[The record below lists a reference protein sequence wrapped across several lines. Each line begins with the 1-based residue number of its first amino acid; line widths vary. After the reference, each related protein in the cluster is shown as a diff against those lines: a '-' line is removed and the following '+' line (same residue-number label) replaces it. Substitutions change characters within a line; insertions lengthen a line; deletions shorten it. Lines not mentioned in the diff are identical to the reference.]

1 MSTVFPFRPGEVD
14 SILDYLK
21 KKNMRDFTWFFLGCN
36 TALRVSDLLNLK
48 IGDVVV
54 RKGDKWRIRP
64 QIYLKEKK
72 TGKRRT
78 IYLNNPS
85 VEYRLRQYLNT
96 LEPLEDDAPLFPSR
110 KHKGREYPALSR
122 KQAWYIVQLACL
134 AADIDTFGK
143 GTHSM
148 RKTFVRRCLDSGY
161 SVDLIQH
168 LLGHSSASITLAYAG
183 FTEDDI
189 KKMYK
194 EVNIGIR
201 NRAKAT
207 DRQR

>member
-1 MSTVFPFRPGEVD
+1 VSTVFPFRPGEVD
-14 SILDYLK
+14 AILDYLK
-21 KKNMRDFTWFFLGCN
+21 KKNIRDFTWFFLGCN

-48 IGDVVV
+48 IGDVVSV
-54 RKGDKWRIRP
+54 RNDKWRIRP

-72 TGKRRT
+72 TGKRRI

-85 VEYRLRQYLNT
+85 VEYRLLQYIKT
-96 LEPLEDDAPLFPSR
+96 LEPFDMEEPLFLSR
-110 KHKGREYPALSR
+110 KHNGRKYPALSR
-122 KQAWYIVQLACL
+122 KQAWHIVRLACM

-148 RKTFVRRCLDSGY
+148 RKTFVRCCLDGGY

-194 EVNIGIR
+194 EISVGIKNRGKR
-201 NRAKAT
+201 NT
-207 DRQR
+207 QY

>member
-14 SILDYLK
+14 AILDYLK
-21 KKNMRDFTWFFLGCN
+21 KRNIRDFTWFFLGCN

-48 IGDVVV
+48 IGDVVSV
-54 RKGDKWRIRP
+54 RNDKWRIRP

-72 TGKRRT
+72 TGKRRI

-85 VEYRLRQYLNT
+85 VEYRLRQYIKT
-96 LEPLEDDAPLFPSR
+96 LEPLDMEEPLFPSR
-110 KHKGREYPALSR
+110 KHNGREYPALSR
-122 KQAWYIVQLACL
+122 KQAWYIVQLACM

-148 RKTFVRRCLDSGY
+148 RKTFVRRCLDGGY

-194 EVNIGIR
+194 EISVGIKNRGKR
-201 NRAKAT
+201 NT
-207 DRQR
+207 QY